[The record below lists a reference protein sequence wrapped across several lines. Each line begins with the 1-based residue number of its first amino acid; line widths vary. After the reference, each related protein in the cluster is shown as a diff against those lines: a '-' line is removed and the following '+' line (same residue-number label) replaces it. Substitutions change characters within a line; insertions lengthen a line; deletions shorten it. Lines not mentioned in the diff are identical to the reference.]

1 MSQKES
7 LIWKNCDEGDLKGY
21 TLIIPSVAVGNVG
34 QLACDLLI
42 SSLDMKRIS
51 SVCSPA
57 LIPVLGY
64 DPYDLFSNNLSSC
77 CEIYKCAA
85 KNIAVMQVR
94 APLVYKYA
102 REFLE
107 DLIASFKGRG
117 IKDVIILTSSFAHE
131 KKHIQ
136 TSPFRYL
143 ASESSAYKDKLQS
156 KNWLKH
162 ESIDGGLQI
171 FGGGFASLLFEV
183 CKESATPC
191 LILYKYCSE
200 GDNIPD
206 AYDMVTSLTDVVP
219 LFSGKKDLLDQLVRP
234 VSWKLLFGRPAPSDI
249 Y

>member
-1 MSQKES
+1 MSQKT
-7 LIWKNCDEGDLKGY
+7 IWKNSEEGDFIGY

-42 SSLDMKRIS
+42 SSLDMKRTS
-51 SVCSPA
+51 SVYHPA

-77 CEIYKCAA
+77 CEVYKCEAQ
-85 KNIAVMQVR
+85 KIAVIQVR

-107 DLIASFKGRG
+107 DLIASFRDWG
-117 IKDVIILTSSFAHE
+117 IRDVIILTSSFAHE
-131 KKHIQ
+131 KKYIQ

-143 ASESSAYKDKLQS
+143 ASESSTYKDKLQS
-156 KNWLKH
+156 RNWLEH
-162 ESIDGGLQI
+162 ELIDGGVQI
-171 FGGGFASLLFEV
+171 FGGGFASLLFDI
-183 CKESATPC
+183 CKERAMPC

-206 AYDMVTSLTDVVP
+206 AYDMVISLTDVVP
-219 LFSGKKDLLDQLVRP
+219 LFSDKKDILDQLVKP

>member
-1 MSQKES
+1 MFQET
-7 LIWKNCDEGDLKGY
+7 IWKYNIEVNMKGY
-21 TLIIPSVAVGNVG
+21 TVIIPSVAVGNVG

-42 SSLDMKRIS
+42 SSLNMKRIS

-64 DPYDLFSNNLSSC
+64 DPYDLFSNNLSSS
-77 CEIYKCAA
+77 CEVYICAA
-85 KNIAVMQVR
+85 KKIVVMQVR

-102 REFLE
+102 RLFLE
-107 DLIASFKGRG
+107 TLISAFKDCG

-131 KKHIQ
+131 KKYIE

-143 ASESSAYKDKLQS
+143 ASESSPYKGKLQS
-156 KNWLKH
+156 RNWLEH
-162 ESIDGGLQI
+162 ELIDGGVKI

-183 CKESATPC
+183 CKDISIPC

-206 AYDMVTSLTDVVP
+206 AFDMVTSLTDVVP
-219 LFSGKKDLLDQLVRP
+219 LFNDKKDLLDQLVKP
-234 VSWKLLFGRPAPSDI
+234 VSWKLLFGRPPPSDI

>member
-1 MSQKES
+1 MSQKT
-7 LIWKNCDEGDLKGY
+7 LWKNTDEGNLEGY

-42 SSLDMKRIS
+42 SSLSMKRIS
-51 SVCSPA
+51 SIYSPA

-64 DPYDLFSNNLSSC
+64 DPYDLLSNNLSSC
-77 CEIYKCAA
+77 CEVYKCAA

-107 DLIASFKGRG
+107 DLIVSYKGQG
-117 IKDVIILTSSFAHE
+117 VKDVIILTSSFAHE
-131 KKHIQ
+131 RKHIQ

-143 ASESSAYKDKLQS
+143 ASELSIYKDKLLS
-156 KNWLKH
+156 RNWLEH
-162 ESIDGGLQI
+162 ELIDGGVKI

-183 CKESATPC
+183 CKGNAMPC

-206 AYDMVTSLTDVVP
+206 AYDMVNSLTDVVP
-219 LFSGKKDLLDQLVRP
+219 LFSEKKDFLDQLVKP

>member
-1 MSQKES
+1 MSQKT
-7 LIWKNCDEGDLKGY
+7 LWKNTDEGDLKGY
-21 TLIIPSVAVGNVG
+21 NLVVPSVAVGNVG

-42 SSLDMKRIS
+42 SSLDMKKIS
-51 SVCSPA
+51 SVWSPA

-64 DPYDLFSNNLSSC
+64 DPYDLFSSNLSSC
-77 CEIYKCAA
+77 CEVYKCAA

-94 APLVYKYA
+94 APLVFKYA

-107 DLIASFKGRG
+107 NLIISFKSRG
-117 IKDVIILTSSFAHE
+117 IRDIIILTSSFAHE
-131 KKHIQ
+131 RKYIQ

-143 ASESSAYKDKLQS
+143 ASESCSYKDKLQS
-156 KNWLKH
+156 KNWLEH
-162 ESIDGGLQI
+162 ELIDGGVQI

-183 CKESATPC
+183 CKENAMPC

-219 LFSGKKDLLDQLVRP
+219 LFSEKKKIPDQLVKP

>member
-1 MSQKES
+1 MISQKT
-7 LIWKNCDEGDLKGY
+7 LWKNTDEGDLKDY

-51 SVCSPA
+51 SICSPA

-64 DPYDLFSNNLSSC
+64 DPYDLSSNNLSSC
-77 CEIYKCAA
+77 CEVYKCAA
-85 KNIAVMQVR
+85 KNVVVMQVR

-107 DLIASFKGRG
+107 DLIISFKGRG

-131 KKHIQ
+131 KKYIQ

-143 ASESSAYKDKLQS
+143 ASESSSYNDRLQS
-156 KNWLKH
+156 RNWLEH
-162 ESIDGGLQI
+162 ELVEGGVQI

-183 CKESATPC
+183 CVENAMPC

-206 AYDMVTSLTDVVP
+206 AYDMVTSLTDIVP
-219 LFSGKKDLLDQLVRP
+219 LFSEKKDLLDQLVKP